1 MPERFERL
9 ERLKWFDWRVP
20 LYAGLLTIAVCL
32 GDALVESDGLLYF
45 FVIIPIVSLFLLV
58 ILLTAA
64 ISRKLRSSLA
74 IISILAVFWF
84 FSFIL
89 LKNHFATRNAARWYL
104 RSRHYKAL
112 VVAQPSPLDGDLKH
126 IEWDGWGFPGAGDTT
141 VYLVY
146 DPTNSLAPAARSHQ
160 ASKYEGIPCTVPLI
174 SRLESGWYAVLFFTD
189 ERWGKPGKDCGAE

>member
-32 GDALVESDGLLYF
+32 GDALEESDGLLYF
-45 FVIIPIVSLFLLV
+45 FVIIPIVSLLLLV

-89 LKNHFATRNAARWYL
+89 LKNHFAIRNAARWYL
-104 RSRHYKAL
+104 RF
-112 VVAQPSPLDGDLKH
+112 PPLQGVSCR
-126 IEWDGWGFPGAGDTT
+126 TT
-141 VYLVY
+141 FATGRR
-146 DPTNSLAPAARSHQ
+146 P
-160 ASKYEGIPCTVPLI
+160 
-174 SRLESGWYAVLFFTD
+174 
-189 ERWGKPGKDCGAE
+189 